1 MTAQHIVEL
10 TEEEK
15 CVVAALRDPTK
26 RPILLAIKAGAEL
39 LEPIRVQELIHIVS
53 RNSPSFLSSVLTYAV
68 ALENASFK

>member
-26 RPILLAIKAGAEL
+26 T
-39 LEPIRVQELIHIVS
+39 
-53 RNSPSFLSSVLTYAV
+53 NSFG
-68 ALENASFK
+68 N